1 MAEFAYA
8 CRPCDGSAVTWYISA
23 ESVGRLGRDVD
34 IVRVKVGNDWRCA
47 KLDRS
52 HHVSVESMLVRM
64 AVASDAQDCP
74 ECASPAEKDEAAVDD
89 VAVDSSGSGAE
100 TEAADSIVAGGPG
113 ESQEVAP
120 SDGGAAQCLAAAV
133 SIGGRQFVVVLAKM
147 DLVRSSA
154 EADMAIERLS
164 PAFGGV
170 PVVLMGQRD
179 EDGAPAYYGDSD
191 LVDLVQNVPVDKLP
205 WRTYKSPTN

>member
-8 CRPCDGSAVTWYISA
+8 CRPCDDSAVTWYISA

-52 HHVSVESMLVRM
+52 HPVSVESMLVRM

-74 ECASPAEKDEAAVDD
+74 ECAGSAEKAGDAAAV
-89 VAVDSSGSGAE
+89 SSGSGAE
-100 TEAADSIVAGGPG
+100 TEAADSFVAGGPG
-113 ESQEVAP
+113 ESKDAAP

-191 LVDLVQNVPVDKLP
+191 LVDMVQNVPVDKLP

>member
-1 MAEFAYA
+1 
-8 CRPCDGSAVTWYISA
+8 
-23 ESVGRLGRDVD
+23 
-34 IVRVKVGNDWRCA
+34 
-47 KLDRS
+47 
-52 HHVSVESMLVRM
+52 
-64 AVASDAQDCP
+64 
-74 ECASPAEKDEAAVDD
+74 
-89 VAVDSSGSGAE
+89 
-100 TEAADSIVAGGPG
+100 
-113 ESQEVAP
+113 
-120 SDGGAAQCLAAAV
+120 
-133 SIGGRQFVVVLAKM
+133 VVVLAKM